1 MRAPGMALAIL
12 GLAAL
17 GIAAPTTAM
26 ASDEMPDDMPRLV
39 ITVVCTIYSDYLDET
54 ITGMDLALGVN
65 LEQYMPECEM
75 TTEYIDAV
83 QMPSVTVDMPEGAL
97 FPACAESNDC
107 FVPHTVTVGA
117 GTDVTWTNSDTVLHT
132 VTEPGGLF
140 DNWLLPGEEFTFT
153 FETPGTYMYGC
164 TVHPWAGGM
173 VVVEAGDV
181 GASELTADPP
191 SPSTKVIGLLE
202 DFVDMYRNDGT
213 KAFAAINDMAQNPDQ
228 DVVGWVISPDY
239 IILAHSTSPPFVG
252 FPVEPLLAKASI
264 PTNELAQV
272 IADAGMPI
280 PLSYPFPDPQGNIL
294 RYESAWVT
302 WYDGY
307 IFAARTAV
315 TPESEVQSIVE
326 EMIRQYNLNPDGAF
340 DTINGFTSQSE
351 HYPFVLNPDT
361 LKVVAHG
368 SDPTRV
374 GATSV
379 TLTNST
385 VSLEEFRGLEN
396 GEGVWSEYTFLN
408 PTTGLESLKTSWI
421 VKHDGYLF
429 GSGYYP

>member
-1 MRAPGMALAIL
+1 M
-12 GLAAL
+12 
-17 GIAAPTTAM
+17 
-26 ASDEMPDDMPRLV
+26 
-39 ITVVCTIYSDYLDET
+39 
-54 ITGMDLALGVN
+54 
-65 LEQYMPECEM
+65 
-75 TTEYIDAV
+75 
-83 QMPSVTVDMPEGAL
+83 
-97 FPACAESNDC
+97 
-107 FVPHTVTVGA
+107 
-117 GTDVTWTNSDTVLHT
+117 LHT